1 MAGEPLDL
9 AVVNGTVVLGG
20 GRYRVAVGVK
30 DGKVAVLAPE
40 ELLPAATRTIDAR
53 GNYVLPGV
61 VDSEAHPGCYVP
73 FDYDMKTE
81 SKAAATAGITTWGI
95 QAPTTRLGTKPFKE
109 VVARADVV
117 SFNESF
123 PSGRDVI
130 NEHSHVDAYLT
141 YMLETDEHA
150 REIPQYAEEHGV
162 TSYKLYLQTRSMK
175 GMADDTDTNW
185 PSRRAGLGA
194 GIDDGTVYM
203 VMEEVG
209 HLGYPGIVHI
219 HPENWEIGRIFEE
232 RLREGGR
239 TDFGSW
245 TDRSPDFLEAHHIR
259 TYAYLAMQTP
269 GHVPLYLQH
278 CTTKLSFEEVARA
291 RAEGLEL
298 YAQTGPPWLWAE
310 PEYGWRINVPLRRRD
325 NIEALWVALAE
336 GIVDVVGS
344 DHVVGWEPSSHE
356 QMYNPNIW
364 DCRTGFSRVELFLPV
379 LLSEGVNKGRI
390 SLERAVQVSCENPAK
405 TSGLWGR
412 KGSLLP
418 GFDADFVIIDLG
430 REVTVGKEHINTRS
444 GWSIME
450 GHTFTGW
457 PIKTILR
464 GRSHRGMG
472 RRLAGDASGRRTAR
486 RIPAAFAASQ
496 ARCHQ
501 PPRARPPGSPRPT
514 VGWPTSSN
522 VPGSPSRRPGT
533 QASGAADHGDL
544 GRRPHRYRPGR
555 LRRGR
560 VGQAGRIRRSAGRH
574 GDRCQLQLLW

>member
-1 MAGEPLDL
+1 MVEQPLDL
-9 AVVNGTVVLGG
+9 VVTNGTVVMGG
-20 GRYRVAVGVK
+20 GRYRVAIGVK
-30 DGKVAVLAPE
+30 DGKVAMLAPE
-40 ELLPAATRTIDAR
+40 EMMPAAERTIDAR

-81 SKAAATAGITTWGI
+81 SRAAATAGITTWGI
-95 QAPTTRLGTKPFKE
+95 QAPTTRLGTVPFKE
-109 VVARADVV
+109 VVGKADVV

-162 TSYKLYLQTRSMK
+162 TSFKLYLQTRSMK
-175 GMADDTDTNW
+175 GMSDEDDTNW
-185 PSRRAGLGA
+185 PSRRAGLGT
-194 GIDDGTVYM
+194 GIDDGTVYL
-203 VMEEVG
+203 VMEEVAHIG
-209 HLGYPGIVHI
+209 HPGIVHI
-219 HPENWEIGRIFEE
+219 HPENWEIGRIFED
-232 RLREGGR
+232 RLRGSGR

-259 TYAYLAMQTP
+259 SYAYLASQTP

-356 QMYNPNIW
+356 DMYNPVIW

-379 LLSEGVNKGRI
+379 MLSEGVNKGRI

-405 TSGLWGR
+405 TSGLWGT

-418 GFDADFVIIDLG
+418 GFDADMVIIDLG
-430 REVTVGKEHINTRS
+430 REVKVGKEHINTRS

-450 GHTFTGW
+450 GHNFTGW
-457 PIKTILR
+457 PIMTILR
-464 GRSHRGMG
+464 GEVSAEWADDSPGMRPVGDPRGCYQPRKLGPRRQVLDANSPARVAPTHRW
-472 RRLAGDASGRRTAR
+472 LADD
-486 RIPAAFAASQ
+486 F
-496 ARCHQ
+496 
-501 PPRARPPGSPRPT
+501 ARPGFAPETTRYTRPI
-514 VGWPTSSN
+514 G
-522 VPGSPSRRPGT
+522 G
-533 QASGAADHGDL
+533 H
-544 GRRPHRYRPGR
+544 
-555 LRRGR
+555 
-560 VGQAGRIRRSAGRH
+560 
-574 GDRCQLQLLW
+574 